1 MGKRILSQRMGR
13 SPVYRAST
21 HKSVAPASIPLFKEP
36 TTATV
41 VELVHNPG
49 RGAPLAKLRTP
60 DGIIFY
66 IHAVEGM
73 FIGQEVKIYGEG
85 TPKPGDIRKLKD
97 IPPGTLISM
106 VEKVPGDGGRFGRSS
121 GTYVQVVGR
130 TKDGVEVIL
139 PSGKSTVVNGECRA
153 VIGVV
158 AGGGRTDKPFLKAG
172 AKYKWLK
179 AKGGRRW
186 PRVRGVAMNPVDHP
200 YGGGA
205 HQHVGKPKTVAR
217 NAPPGRKVG
226 SFGARRTGRRKR

>member
-1 MGKRILSQRMGR
+1 MGKRILAQRMGR
-13 SPVYRAST
+13 SPIYRAST
-21 HKSVAPASIPLFKEP
+21 HKSVAPASIPLFEEP

-41 VELVHNPG
+41 VDLLHNPG
-49 RGAPLAKLRTP
+49 RGTPLARLKTP
-60 DGIIFY
+60 NNVEFY
-66 IHAVEGM
+66 INAVEGM
-73 FIGQEVKIYGEG
+73 YVGQEVSIYKSTELR
-85 TPKPGDIRKLKD
+85 PGDILKLKD
-97 IPPGTLISM
+97 IPPGTLVSS
-106 VEKVPGDGGRFGRSS
+106 VERVPGDGGKLGRAS
-121 GTYVQVVGR
+121 GSYVQVLG
-130 TKDGVEVIL
+130 KSGNGIEVML
-139 PSGKSTVVNGECRA
+139 PSGKSIVLNPECRA

-179 AKGGRRW
+179 AKGGKRW

-200 YGGGA
+200 FGGGA

>member
-1 MGKRILSQRMGR
+1 MGKRILAQRMGS

-21 HKSVAPASIPLFKEP
+21 HKSVAPAAIPLFNEP

-41 VELVHNPG
+41 IELSHNPG
-49 RGAPLAKLRTP
+49 RGTPMAKLKTP
-60 DGIIFY
+60 DGVEFY

-73 FIGQEVKIYGEG
+73 YVGQEVRIYGSED
-85 TPKPGDIRKLKD
+85 PKPGDIMYLKD

-106 VEKVPGDGGRFGRSS
+106 VEGVPGDGGKYGRAS
-121 GTYVQVVGR
+121 GTYVQVIGR
-130 TKDGVEVIL
+130 TRDGVEVKL
-139 PSGKSTVVNGECRA
+139 PSGKSKVLNPNCRA

-172 AKYKWLK
+172 AKYWWLK
-179 AKGGRRW
+179 AKGGKRW

-200 YGGGA
+200 FGGGS

-217 NAPPGRKVG
+217 NSPPGKKVG
-226 SFGARRTGRRKR
+226 SFAARRTGRRKR